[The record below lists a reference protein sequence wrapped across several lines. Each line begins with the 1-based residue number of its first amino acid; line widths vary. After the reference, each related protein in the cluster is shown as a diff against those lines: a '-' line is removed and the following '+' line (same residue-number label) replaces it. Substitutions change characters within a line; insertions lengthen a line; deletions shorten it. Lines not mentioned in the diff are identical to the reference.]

1 MKCSILGCPGAYRP
15 RLIVH
20 TVKRGDEILVFENV
34 PAEACDVC
42 SDLLLAPDTVRH
54 LEEMMRRDEKP
65 GKQAPVYAYT

>member
-1 MKCSILGCPGAYRP
+1 MKCSILGCPGQYRP

-20 TVKRGDEILVFENV
+20 TVKRGDKILVFENV

-42 SDLLLAPDTVRH
+42 SDLLLAPNTVRH

-65 GKQAPVYAYT
+65 EKQAPVYAYT